1 MWQDKLITMH
11 RTRVVAMAM
20 LVPVVVVA
28 VVAALLGALP
38 SGTVSAPG
46 PGLAAG
52 PPGDVVL
59 AEGGNRGW

>member
-1 MWQDKLITMH
+1 MRQDKLITMH

-20 LVPVVVVA
+20 LVPVVVA
-28 VVAALLGALP
+28 VVAAILFALP
-38 SGTVSAPG
+38 SSTASAAG

-52 PPGDVVL
+52 PSGEVLL